1 VTHESGYPTRGFALI
16 GLLPFGIGFATLR
29 RRWEQLRLSD
39 SYGAIVQIGAAVM
52 LLAMLI
58 TAFVG
63 PAVSQKRL
71 RRAEREGQIAREQT
85 RGQVMGGEVPPLE
98 PNHRMEE
105 RLVRQ
110 V

>member
-1 VTHESGYPTRGFALI
+1 MARKQGYPTKGIVLI
-16 GLLPFGIGFATLR
+16 GLLPFVIGFATLW
-29 RRWEQLRLSD
+29 RRWQQLRLSD
-39 SYGAIVQIGAAVM
+39 SYSAIVQIGAAVM

-71 RRAEREGQIAREQT
+71 RRAEREGQIAREPT

-110 V
+110 A